1 MAVTPEG
8 KIKKMVKA
16 VLEEF
21 VVPNPE
27 PSIHLV
33 TKGGLQ
39 PLYAQVP
46 SLYQFWP
53 VPNGIG
59 ASSLDCLVC
68 YYGIF
73 IAIEVKAD
81 AKKKPTPRQLLTIQQ
96 IKDAGGIALVV
107 YDQEG
112 CDNLR
117 NHLALIRLSHADNS
131 KPQA

>member
-21 VVPNPE
+21 VTTNPN

-68 YYGIF
+68 YYGVF

-107 YDQEG
+107 YDQAG

-117 NHLALIRLSHADNS
+117 GHLSLIRLSHANTS
-131 KPQA
+131 KP